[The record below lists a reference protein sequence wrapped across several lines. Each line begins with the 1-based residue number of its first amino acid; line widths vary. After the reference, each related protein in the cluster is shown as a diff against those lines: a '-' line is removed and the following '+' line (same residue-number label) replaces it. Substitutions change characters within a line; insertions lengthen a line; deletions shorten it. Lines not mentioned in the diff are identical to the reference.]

1 MDRRGVMKKSDD
13 NSRRQFL
20 QSMTAAG
27 LGIATS
33 GTMIGTAQAATSV
46 QPESW
51 DEETDVIVLGYGA
64 AGAAAAITAHDD
76 GAQVLLLEKQ
86 AADAHTCNSKLCF
99 GVFLTP
105 DNKDDAIAYMKVA
118 SRVNVDMPESQDI
131 DDAMITVWAEEM
143 GRNNAWLSEL
153 GAPGFVLF
161 AAQGRD
167 ANWPGNNAIKAY
179 QIAGSD
185 GRGEVGTGMFDF
197 LHEKVV
203 GRGIDIRWSTPAR
216 SLVSKDGEVVGVV
229 ARKDGHDVY
238 IRARRAVVL
247 STGGFNADEKA
258 LKTYLPAFPMTFYGN
273 PDNTGDGLRMAQ
285 ALGAD
290 LWHMTVLGGGF
301 KSKFDDFPTAFVLSF
316 GSDAHIVVD
325 KSGRRFKAEN
335 HLGGYSGYWNA
346 LVYDTVANTWPRI
359 PSWLIF
365 DERRRTAGPL
375 TSTMFGAA
383 GPTAMYEWSA
393 DNSREIERGWI
404 LQADSIEELAGKMGM
419 EADVLTAEVERYNGF
434 AADRH
439 DADHGRMA
447 QQLIALD
454 RPPYYAMQLLPGLNN
469 TFGGPRRNARAQI
482 LDVFGD
488 PIPRLYSAGELGSLY
503 VQYPQGGA
511 NVGECFAFGRIA
523 GRNAAAE
530 QA

>member
-1 MDRRGVMKKSDD
+1 MKKTE
-13 NSRRQFL
+13 NTSRRKFL
-20 QSMTAAG
+20 QTMTAAG
-27 LGIATS
+27 LGAAAGS
-33 GTMIGTAQAATSV
+33 TMTGVSQAAAV
-46 QPESW
+46 AQPESW

-76 GAQVLLLEKQ
+76 GAQVMLLEKQ
-86 AADAHTCNSKLCF
+86 SADAHTCNSKMCF

-105 DNKDDAIAYMKVA
+105 DNVDDATAYMKVA

-131 DDAMITVWAEEM
+131 DDDMIAVWAQEM
-143 GRNNAWLSEL
+143 VTNNAWLSEL

-167 ANWPGNNAIKAY
+167 PKWPGNSAIKAY
-179 QIAGSD
+179 QIEGND

-197 LHEKVV
+197 LNGKVV
-203 GRGIDIRWSTPAR
+203 ERGIDIRWSTPAL
-216 SLVSKDGEVVGVV
+216 SLVSSEGEVTGVV
-229 ARKDGHDVY
+229 ARKDDRDVY
-238 IRARRAVVL
+238 IRARRAVIL
-247 STGGFNADEKA
+247 TTGGFNADEQA
-258 LKTYLPAFPMTFYGN
+258 LKTYLPAYPMTFYGN
-273 PDNTGDGLRMAQ
+273 PGNTGDGMRMAQ

-325 KSGRRFKAEN
+325 KFGKRFKAEN

-346 LVYDTVANTWPRI
+346 LVYDTVDNTWPRI

-383 GPTAMYEWSA
+383 GPAGMYEWSD

-404 LQADSIEELAGKMGM
+404 LQDESIDGLASKMGM
-419 EADVLTAEVERYNGF
+419 EADALMAEVERYNGF
-434 AADRH
+434 AADGH

-447 QQLIALD
+447 RQLIALD
-454 RPPYYAMQLLPGLNN
+454 NPPYYAMQLLPGLNN

-482 LDVFGD
+482 LDVFGQ

-530 QA
+530 DV

>member
-1 MDRRGVMKKSDD
+1 MKKTGKEG
-13 NSRRQFL
+13 RRQFL
-20 QSMTAAG
+20 KSMTAVG
-27 LGIATS
+27 LGAAS
-33 GTMIGTAQAATSV
+33 AGTMMNVAQAATTA

-51 DEETDVIVLGYGA
+51 DEETDVVVLGYGA
-64 AGAAAAITAHDD
+64 AGAAAAITAHDN
-76 GAQVLLLEKQ
+76 GAQVMLLEKQ
-86 AADAHTCNSKLCF
+86 APDAHTCNSKMCF

-105 DNKDDAIAYMKVA
+105 DNIDDAIAYMNVA
-118 SRVNVDMPESQDI
+118 SRVNIDMPQSQDV
-131 DDAMITVWAEEM
+131 DDTMIRVWAEEM
-143 GRNNAWLSEL
+143 VGNNEWLSQL

-167 ANWPGNNAIKAY
+167 PDWPGNSAIKAY
-179 QIAGSD
+179 QIARGD
-185 GRGEVGTGMFDF
+185 GGGEVGTGMFAF
-197 LHEKVV
+197 LDEKV
-203 GRGIDIRWSTPAR
+203 RARNIDIRWSTPAR
-216 SLVSKDGEVVGVV
+216 SLVSKDGEVTGVV
-229 ARKDGHDVY
+229 AERDGQPVS
-238 IRARRAVVL
+238 IRARRGVVL
-247 STGGFNADEKA
+247 TTGGFNADEEA
-258 LKTYLPAFPMTFYGN
+258 LKTYLPAYPMTFYGN
-273 PDNTGDGLRMAQ
+273 PGNTGDGMRMAQ

-301 KSKFDDFPTAFVLSF
+301 KSKFDDFPTAFVVSF

-335 HLGGYSGYWNA
+335 HLGGYSAYWNA

-365 DERRRTAGPL
+365 DERRRAAGPL

-383 GPTAMYEWSA
+383 GPAGLYEWST
-393 DNSREIERGWI
+393 DNSSEIERGWI
-404 LQADSIEELAGKMGM
+404 LQADTIGGLAEKLGM
-419 EADVLTAEVERYNGF
+419 EAAVLTAEVERYNGF
-434 AADRH
+434 AAGGRDT
-439 DADHGRMA
+439 DHGRMA

-454 RPPYYAMQLLPGLNN
+454 QPPYYALQLLPGLNN
-469 TFGGPRRNARAQI
+469 TFGGPRRNARAQVI
-482 LDVFGD
+482 DVFGK

-530 QA
+530 EIQ

>member
-1 MDRRGVMKKSDD
+1 MNTTGKG
-13 NSRRQFL
+13 SRRRFL
-20 QSMTAAG
+20 QAMTAAG
-27 LGIATS
+27 LGVAS
-33 GTMIGTAQAATSV
+33 GGIMMSAAHAATIAE
-46 QPESW
+46 PESW

-64 AGAAAAITAHDD
+64 AGASAAITAHDS
-76 GAQVLLLEKQ
+76 GAQVMLLEKQ
-86 AADAHTCNSKLCF
+86 PPDAHTCNSKLCF

-105 DNKDDAIAYMKVA
+105 DNVDDAVAYMKVA
-118 SRVNVDMPESQDI
+118 SRVNVDMPQSQDV
-131 DDAMITVWAEEM
+131 DDAMIAVWADEM
-143 GRNNAWLSEL
+143 VRNNEWLSQL

-167 ANWPGNNAIKAY
+167 PKWPGNGAIKAY
-179 QIAGSD
+179 QITRPD
-185 GRGEVGTGMFDF
+185 GRGEVGTGMFAF
-197 LHEKVV
+197 LHDKVQA
-203 GRGIDIRWSTPAR
+203 RGIDIRWSTPAR
-216 SLVSKDGEVVGVV
+216 SLVSKDREVTGVV
-229 ARKDGHDVY
+229 AEKDGRPIF
-238 IRARRAVVL
+238 IRARRGVVL
-247 STGGFNADEKA
+247 TTGGFNADEEA
-258 LKTYLPAFPMTFYGN
+258 LKTFLPAYPMTFYGN
-273 PDNTGDGLRMAQ
+273 PGNTGDGLRMAQ

-301 KSKFDDFPTAFVLSF
+301 KSKFDDFPTAFVVSF

-383 GPTAMYEWSA
+383 GPAGLYEWSA
-393 DNSREIERGWI
+393 DNTSEIERGWI
-404 LQADSIEELAGKMGM
+404 LQAGSIEELAGKIDMD
-419 EADVLTAEVERYNGF
+419 AAVLSAEVERYNGF
-434 AADRH
+434 AADGN

-454 RPPYYAMQLLPGLNN
+454 QPPYYAMQLLPGLNN

-482 LDVFGD
+482 IDVFGK

-530 QA
+530 GV

>member
-1 MDRRGVMKKSDD
+1 MKKTE
-13 NSRRQFL
+13 NGGRRQFL
-20 QSMTAAG
+20 QAMTAAG
-27 LGIATS
+27 VSAASG
-33 GTMIGTAQAATSV
+33 GTMIASAHAATTAQPD
-46 QPESW
+46 QW

-64 AGAAAAITAHDD
+64 AGAAAAITAHDS
-76 GAQVLLLEKQ
+76 GAQVMLLEKQ
-86 AADAHTCNSKLCF
+86 PEHAHTCNSKMCF

-105 DNKDDAIAYMKVA
+105 DNVDDAIAYMKVA
-118 SRVNVDMPESQDI
+118 SRVNVDMPESQDVT
-131 DDAMITVWAEEM
+131 DAMIAVWAQEM
-143 GRNNAWLSEL
+143 VRNNEWLSQL
-153 GAPGFVLF
+153 GAPGFTLF

-179 QIAGSD
+179 QIARAD

-197 LHEKVV
+197 LHAKVV
-203 GRGIDIRWSTPAR
+203 ERNINIRWSTPAR
-216 SLVSKDGEVVGVV
+216 SLMSKDGEVTGVV
-229 ARKDGHDVY
+229 AKKDGRAVF
-238 IRARRAVVL
+238 IRARRGVIL
-247 STGGFNADEKA
+247 TTGGFNADEEA
-258 LKTYLPAFPMTFYGN
+258 LKTYLPAYPMTFYGN
-273 PDNTGDGLRMAQ
+273 PGNTGDGLRMAQ

-301 KSKFDDFPTAFVLSF
+301 KAKFDDFPTAFVISF

-383 GPTAMYEWSA
+383 GPAGMYEWSA

-404 LQADSIEELAGKMGM
+404 LQADSIEELADKTGVDT
-419 EADVLTAEVERYNGF
+419 EVLKAEVARYNGF
-434 AADRH
+434 AADGL

-447 QQLIALD
+447 RQLIALD
-454 RPPYYAMQLLPGLNN
+454 HPPFYALKLLPGLNN

-482 LDVFGD
+482 IDVFGK

-530 QA
+530 DV